1 MENKKP
7 LYELE
12 NFYFERDSLHYSLY
26 FDFCF
31 NGLRKNVSIHIHD
44 PLDEFDWKAKLLKE
58 VQALILEAEDCALSD
73 FVDFVEEN
81 YESYFID
88 QEIYKIILKN
98 VFYIE
103 QLFCLDS
110 QVLSYND
117 LGMSFNEMYNN

>member
-1 MENKKP
+1 MEKKK
-7 LYELE
+7 LHYELE
-12 NFYFERDSLHYSLY
+12 NFYFERDSLHYTVL
-26 FDFCF
+26 FDFVF
-31 NGLRKNVSIHIHD
+31 NGLRKNVSINIFD
-44 PLDEFDWKAKLLKE
+44 PIDEFDWKAKLLKE

-81 YESYFID
+81 YERYFID

-103 QLFCLDS
+103 QLFCVDS

-117 LGMSFNEMYNN
+117 LGMSFDEMYNI